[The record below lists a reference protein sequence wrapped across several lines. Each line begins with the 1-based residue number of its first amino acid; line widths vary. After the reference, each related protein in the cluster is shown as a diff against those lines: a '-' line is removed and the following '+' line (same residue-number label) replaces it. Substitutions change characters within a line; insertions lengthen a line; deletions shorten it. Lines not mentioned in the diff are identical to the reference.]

1 MANDQTQAAGGKRPR
16 PLSPHLQIY
25 RLPVTALSSITHR
38 ATGVALSAGT
48 LLLVCWLVAAANG
61 PAAFAGVSA
70 FIGSP
75 IGLLLMFGW
84 SLALFYHLGNGI
96 RHLFW
101 DAGHGFDIAT
111 AEKSAYAVIA
121 FAVGATL
128 LAWIVAFAVMGGR

>member
-38 ATGVALSAGT
+38 ATGVALSVGT

-61 PAAFAGVSA
+61 PVAFANVSA
-70 FIGSP
+70 FVKSP
-75 IGLLLMFGW
+75 IGLLILFGW
-84 SLALFYHLGNGI
+84 TLALFYHLGNGI

-101 DAGHGFDIAT
+101 DAGYGFDIAT
-111 AEKSAYAVIA
+111 AEKSAYATIV
-121 FAVGATL
+121 FAICATL
-128 LAWIVAFAVMGGR
+128 IAWLLGLAVMGGR